1 VSGIA
6 DEKVPPETP
15 SKSPEASET
24 SPAEIDIELCLVVP
38 TYNEAGNVDE
48 VIRRVR
54 QALAGVNWEI
64 IFVDDD
70 SPDGTADR
78 VRMIARQDRR
88 VRCIQRLG
96 RRGLSGACVEGLLAT
111 AAPYLAV
118 MDADLQ
124 HDETCLP
131 RMLQLLRTG
140 TVDLVVGS
148 RYMTGGG
155 VGEWNATRSSM
166 SRLATTVSRTVNKQD
181 VSDPMSGFFM
191 MRREVLDASARSLSS
206 LGFKILLDLIATSPG
221 RLRIA
226 EVPYTLRLRSVG
238 ESKLHAVVVWE
249 FGVLLADKLLGRY
262 LPVRFLLTAVLAGL
276 GVAVHLV
283 TAWILLRLLGATFAV
298 SQAVAAV
305 ATLIFAYWVQN
316 LLTYRAPTLPSWRW
330 AGGLAV
336 FILACTPGA
345 IANVALAR
353 NLFEH
358 GTHWLP
364 AVLAGVFVGMVWN
377 FAIAHVYTWGR
388 AK

>member
-1 VSGIA
+1 VSG
-6 DEKVPPETP
+6 TN
-15 SKSPEASET
+15 
-24 SPAEIDIELCLVVP
+24 PAEIDIELCLVVP
-38 TYNEAGNVDE
+38 TFNESGNVEE
-48 VIRRVR
+48 VVRRVR
-54 QALAGVNWEI
+54 KALDGVNWEI

-78 VRMIARQDRR
+78 VRVIGRQDRR

-124 HDETCLP
+124 HDEAILP
-131 RMLQLLRTG
+131 RMLELLRTG
-140 TVDLVVGS
+140 TVDLAVGS
-148 RYMTGGG
+148 RYMKGGG
-155 VGEWNATRSSM
+155 IGDWNATRSSM
-166 SRLATTVSRTVNKQD
+166 SRLATTVSRMVNKQD

-206 LGFKILLDLIATSPG
+206 LGFKILLDLIASSPG

-262 LPVRFLLTAVLAGL
+262 IPVRFLLTALLEGL
-276 GVAVHLV
+276 GVAVHLIA
-283 TAWILLRLLGATFAV
+283 AWIVLRLVGATFPV

-305 ATLIFAYWVQN
+305 TALIFAYWVQN
-316 LLTYRAPTLPSWRW
+316 LLAYRAPRLPSWRW
-330 AGGLAV
+330 AAGLAV
-336 FILACTPGA
+336 FVLACAPGA
-345 IANVALAR
+345 VANVALATY
-353 NLFEH
+353 LFEE
-358 GTHWLP
+358 GTRWLP

-377 FAIAHVYTWGR
+377 SAIAHVYTWGR
-388 AK
+388 AR

>member
-1 VSGIA
+1 MTGA
-6 DEKVPPETP
+6 N
-15 SKSPEASET
+15 
-24 SPAEIDIELCLVVP
+24 PAEIDIELCLVVP
-38 TYNEAGNVDE
+38 TFNEAGNVEE

-54 QALAGVNWEI
+54 EALAGVNWEI

-78 VRMIARQDRR
+78 VRAVGRQDRR

-124 HDETCLP
+124 HDETILP
-131 RMLQLLRTG
+131 RMLALLRAG
-140 TVDLVVGS
+140 DVDLVVGS
-148 RYMTGGG
+148 RYMKGGG
-155 VGEWNATRSSM
+155 IGDWNATRSSM
-166 SRLATTVSRTVNKQD
+166 SRLATTVSRIVNKQD

-191 MRREVLDASARSLSS
+191 MRREVLDASAHSLSS
-206 LGFKILLDLIATSPG
+206 LGFKILLDLMATSPG
-221 RLRIA
+221 RLRLA
-226 EVPYTLRLRSVG
+226 EVPYTLRLRAVG

-262 LPVRFLLTAVLAGL
+262 IPVRFLLTAVLEGL

-283 TAWILLRLLGATFAV
+283 VASILFFLASATFPV

-305 ATLIFAYWVQN
+305 TALIFAYWVQN
-316 LLTYRAPTLPSWRW
+316 LLTYRAPKLPSWRW
-330 AGGLAV
+330 ASGLAV
-336 FILACTPGA
+336 FVLACAPGA
-345 IANVALAR
+345 IGNVGLATY
-353 NLFEH
+353 LFEN
-358 GTHWLP
+358 GARWLP
-364 AVLAGVFVGMVWN
+364 AALAGVAVGMVWN